1 MASGDSFRDVE
12 YLSAKFTQI
21 NYNLFLRFLRI
32 DLSNFTEIVVNKK
45 LLQLTFM
52 QNKNSNTQIKKEI
65 VNSIVHGFGIIFGIV
80 SIPILIA
87 FALKGSNIRGVI
99 GAAIYGFCF
108 LQLFTF
114 STLYHGFQN
123 SQVKRILEIL
133 DHISIYFLIAG
144 TYTPFLL
151 MYLNNSFG
159 ISLLSILWGLTALGI
174 LFKIFFLG
182 KWKKISTLIYIA
194 MGCIM
199 VVGGRTFFE
208 GIPNNILTMILIG
221 CALYLIGVVFYL
233 WDKYP
238 YNHAIWHFFVLAAAV
253 CHYVAIL
260 LAVATN

>member
-1 MASGDSFRDVE
+1 MES
-12 YLSAKFTQI
+12 
-21 NYNLFLRFLRI
+21 
-32 DLSNFTEIVVNKK
+32 
-45 LLQLTFM
+45 
-52 QNKNSNTQIKKEI
+52 KNSNTQIKKEL

-80 SIPILIA
+80 SIPVLIA
-87 FALKGSNIRGVI
+87 FAVRNDNTSSII

-123 SQVKRILEIL
+123 VQVKRIFEIF

-151 MYLNNSFG
+151 MYLDTSFG
-159 ISLLSILWGLTALGI
+159 VALLSVLWGLTALGI
-174 LFKIFFLG
+174 VFKIFFLG
-182 KWKKISTLIYIA
+182 RWKVFSTLIYIA

-208 GIPNNILTMILIG
+208 SIPSNILTMILIG
-221 CALYLIGVVFYL
+221 CALYLIGVIFYL

-238 YNHAIWHFFVLAAAV
+238 YNHAVWHLFVLAAAI
-253 CHYVAIL
+253 CHYVGIL
-260 LAVATN
+260 LAVVAN

>member
-1 MASGDSFRDVE
+1 MQS
-12 YLSAKFTQI
+12 Q
-21 NYNLFLRFLRI
+21 NL
-32 DLSNFTEIVVNKK
+32 NA
-45 LLQLTFM
+45 
-52 QNKNSNTQIKKEI
+52 QIKKEL

-87 FALKGSNIRGVI
+87 FAVKSDNISGII

-123 SQVKRILEIL
+123 VQAKRIFEIL

-151 MYLNNSFG
+151 MYLETPFG
-159 ISLLSILWGLTALGI
+159 VTLLSVLWGLTALGI
-174 LFKIFFLG
+174 IFKILFLG
-182 KWKKISTLIYIA
+182 RWKIFSTLIYIV

-208 GIPNNILTMILIG
+208 SIPFNILTMILIG
-221 CALYLIGVVFYL
+221 CALYLIGVIFYL

-238 YNHAIWHFFVLAAAV
+238 YNHAVWHFFVLAAAI

-260 LAVATN
+260 LAVAVN

>member
-1 MASGDSFRDVE
+1 MQTKNSS
-12 YLSAKFTQI
+12 TQI
-21 NYNLFLRFLRI
+21 N
-32 DLSNFTEIVVNKK
+32 
-45 LLQLTFM
+45 
-52 QNKNSNTQIKKEI
+52 KEL

-87 FALKGSNIRGVI
+87 FAIKSDNNAGII

-114 STLYHGFQN
+114 STLYHGFQHA
-123 SQVKRILEIL
+123 QTKRILEIL

-151 MYLNNSFG
+151 MYMHNSFG
-159 ISLLSILWGLTALGI
+159 ITLLSVLWGLTAVGI
-174 LFKIFFLG
+174 IFKIFFIG
-182 KWKKISTLIYIA
+182 KWKVFSTLIYIA

-208 GIPNNILTMILIG
+208 SIPGNILTMILIG
-221 CALYLIGVVFYL
+221 CALYLIGVIFYL
-233 WDKYP
+233 WQKYS
-238 YNHAIWHFFVLAAAV
+238 YNHAVWHFFVLAAAV

-260 LAVATN
+260 LSVATN

>member
-1 MASGDSFRDVE
+1 M
-12 YLSAKFTQI
+12 QI
-21 NYNLFLRFLRI
+21 
-32 DLSNFTEIVVNKK
+32 
-45 LLQLTFM
+45 
-52 QNKNSNTQIKKEI
+52 KNSSTQIKKEL

-87 FALKGSNIRGVI
+87 FAIKSDNTVGII

-123 SQVKRILEIL
+123 AQAKRILEIL

-151 MYLNNSFG
+151 MYLQDAFG
-159 ISLLSILWGLTALGI
+159 ITLLSILWSLTAVGI
-174 LFKIFFLG
+174 IFKIFFTG
-182 KWKKISTLIYIA
+182 KWKVFSTLIYIA

-208 GIPNNILTMILIG
+208 SIPSNILTMILIG
-221 CALYLIGVVFYL
+221 CALYLIGVIFYL

-238 YNHAIWHFFVLAAAV
+238 YNHAVWHFFVLTAAV

-260 LAVATN
+260 LSVTSNE

>member
-1 MASGDSFRDVE
+1 MQ
-12 YLSAKFTQI
+12 TQ
-21 NYNLFLRFLRI
+21 
-32 DLSNFTEIVVNKK
+32 D
-45 LLQLTFM
+45 
-52 QNKNSNTQIKKEI
+52 SNTQIKKELA
-65 VNSIVHGFGIIFGIV
+65 NSIVHGFGIIFGIV

-87 FALKGSNIRGVI
+87 FAIKSNNIVGII

-123 SQVKRILEIL
+123 VQAKRIFEIL

-151 MYLNNSFG
+151 MYLDTTFG
-159 ISLLSILWGLTALGI
+159 VTLLSVLWGLTALGI
-174 LFKIFFLG
+174 IFKILFLG
-182 KWKKISTLIYIA
+182 RWKIFSTLIYIA
-194 MGCIM
+194 MGFIM

-208 GIPNNILTMILIG
+208 SIPSNILTMILIG
-221 CALYLIGVVFYL
+221 CALYLIGVIFYL

-238 YNHAIWHFFVLAAAV
+238 YNHAIWHFFVLAAAI

-260 LAVATN
+260 LAVA